1 VSLIGSIGL
10 SFIFRLS

>member
-1 VSLIGSIGL
+1 LIGSIGL